1 MATATV
7 EITITGETG
16 LTITLELYPSKSD
29 TLAATIATMTEATN
43 RPGGTYTGTTT
54 AALTG
59 LHMVIALEGGV
70 PIAVGYVNMSDTATV
85 HEVQDSPA
93 DLPTQI
99 RKNTALANFPF
110 LMVLASDDVTPGT
123 SLTVTATRSIDGAA
137 FASCANAVTEIA
149 NGWYKIS
156 FDASDLNGDTIALR
170 FAAATANDRNI
181 TILTQP

>member
-59 LHMVIALEGGV
+59 LHMVIALEGC
-70 PIAVGYVNMSDTATV
+70 
-85 HEVQDSPA
+85 
-93 DLPTQI
+93 
-99 RKNTALANFPF
+99 R
-110 LMVLASDDVTPGT
+110 
-123 SLTVTATRSIDGAA
+123 
-137 FASCANAVTEIA
+137 
-149 NGWYKIS
+149 
-156 FDASDLNGDTIALR
+156 
-170 FAAATANDRNI
+170 
-181 TILTQP
+181 